1 MNAVPELL
9 RLIFNSGYDRKVI
22 VSMRIVLVGLL
33 FCCAPLFAAGVLSLN
48 STSTAAGMPD
58 CNVSD
63 PASVSCNVVSEV
75 LGVSGQPTAGL
86 NASMILTGSGD
97 SWHLS
102 GNASIFQN
110 YPPVDAPTPYMQTNL
125 IMTATLDLPTG
136 SGNWIVSGTNF
147 QGENQQ
153 PQINGPVQVN
163 GQSITSRDERFPT
176 VLTIMHQYGTPLQIS
191 VLDDPLIYQLNSGEG
206 LSFDLDFTDASAFAT
221 APEPATW
228 EMAGIAFGVL
238 LLTRAYKS
246 RRGAP
251 LKGCWYK
258 TESFQTR

>member
-1 MNAVPELL
+1 
-9 RLIFNSGYDRKVI
+9 
-22 VSMRIVLVGLL
+22 MRIVLLGLL
-33 FCCAPLFAAGVLSLN
+33 VCCTPLFAASVLSLN
-48 STSTAAGMPD
+48 SSSTAVGMPD

-63 PASVSCNVVSEV
+63 PISVSCNVVSSV
-75 LGVSGQPTAGL
+75 LGLSGQPTAGL
-86 NASMILTGSGD
+86 NASMILTGSGE

-102 GNASIFQN
+102 GNASVFQN
-110 YPPVDAPTPYMQTNL
+110 YPPPDAPTPFMQTNL
-125 IMTATLDLPTG
+125 IMSATIDLPVE

-153 PQINGPVQVN
+153 PQINSPVQVN

-176 VLTIMHQYGTPLQIS
+176 VFTVIHEYGTPLQIS
-191 VLDDPLIYQLNSGEG
+191 VLDNPLIYQLNSGEG

-228 EMAGIAFGVL
+228 EMAGIAFAVL
-238 LLTRAYKS
+238 LLTTGYKS

-251 LKGCWYK
+251 FQSLLGEKLV
-258 TESFQTR
+258 FQTR